1 MSKTTGGRRV
11 VLNKYIAK
19 KWEVHYSNFIMKYSD
34 NIQWLSL
41 SRNPNITFKIVKDNP
56 NKPWNWYWLSKN
68 RLTKERELFMEK
80 KLREHM
86 TAFKIQTYWRR
97 AHYNPKYKLCQEW
110 LMKECDKLGIY
121 D

>member
-1 MSKTTGGRRV
+1 MSKTTGGRRD

-56 NKPWNWYWLSKN
+56 SYP
-68 RLTKERELFMEK
+68 
-80 KLREHM
+80 
-86 TAFKIQTYWRR
+86 
-97 AHYNPKYKLCQEW
+97 
-110 LMKECDKLGIY
+110 DKMPV
-121 D
+121 